1 MNRYYSLLGP
11 LLRQSSASGAL
22 LLVLIALS
30 LAISSTT
37 ALRFSHQQI
46 QYSLAQ
52 QSAQLLAADLAISS
66 SRPIDKRWEALA
78 HDEGLTTSNSLMFN
92 SMAMANNEFIQV
104 NDNAVEDNFPLRGE
118 LQKVAEP
125 QSTDSATDLEPNT
138 QLSETQLLPGQIWLS
153 PILFD
158 LLRVQTGDELLIAD
172 ASFTISGL
180 IQKDSN
186 QSTGFAGFS
195 PTVIIRADEVDRTN
209 AIQLGSR
216 QNYRLL
222 MSGEARQ
229 LESFL
234 RQHEETLASFGP
246 GGSAA
251 DLEVG
256 ALRLLKSSE
265 GISQLVEPMH
275 HLHTFMQLANL
286 LTLLLCGIAIA
297 LSAHR
302 YVAQNQDHVAM
313 LRCLGASRA
322 QLLRAF
328 IALLAIVALIATL
341 IGMLLG
347 LIFGYGLLNLVSLL
361 LPQIEL
367 QFSLWDII
375 NGPLP
380 VAALTCTLMLA
391 GFLMPAIWQLSSMP
405 PTNVLR
411 PSEQPI
417 ISWRLLV
424 STALVSLL
432 IFSLNISDN
441 IFLGTTVLIGIF
453 AIALVIYL
461 LICNVLINIKKSLTP
476 AEQWLRQPAKTG
488 LQITALA
495 LGLSLFTVLFL
506 LRGDLLNQWQ
516 EQLPEGTPNHFVFG
530 LPPYEREGFEQ
541 LLESRQWHVEPLYSF
556 IRGRLVAKNGE
567 AFAEEIT
574 ERSNTL
580 RRELN
585 LTQSNVFPDNNHFIA
600 GQSAFSGPNQLS
612 VEDENAR
619 ELELELGDILS
630 FELPD
635 GTINAQ
641 VVSFREVQWESFSPN
656 FFFVFS
662 PGTMA
667 QDNASYLGSF
677 YVPPEQKTQLSE
689 LIRKYPT
696 TVFIDVDAVLTQVME
711 IVQMITQVISYLAIL
726 VMIAGLLV
734 LLASLNLLMDER
746 RTEVALL
753 RVIGL
758 SQKRIQHYLTLEMAL
773 IGAAAG
779 LVATLFAEFIAA
791 IAAHYLN
798 LSWQWHGLY
807 WWLLTLSMALLCGLI
822 GRYRLRRLWLQA
834 PLQSL
839 RTMD

>member
-1 MNRYYSLLGP
+1 MNRYFSLLAP

-22 LLVLIALS
+22 LLILIALS
-30 LAISSTT
+30 LAISATT

-52 QSAQLLAADLAISS
+52 QSAQLLAADLVISS
-66 SRPIDKRWEALA
+66 SRPIDRRWEDLA
-78 HDEGLTTSNSLMFN
+78 HDEGLKTSKSLMFN
-92 SMAMANNEFIQV
+92 SMAMANNEFILV
-104 NDNAVEDNFPLRGE
+104 NVKAIEDNFPLRGS
-118 LQKVAEP
+118 LQIVA
-125 QSTDSATDLEPNT
+125 DSKSIDSDLKSSA
-138 QLSETQLLPGQIWLS
+138 QLSETQLHPGEIWLS

-158 LLRVQTGDELLIAD
+158 LLKVQTGDEVQIAD
-172 ASFTISGL
+172 ATFTVSGL

-186 QSTGFAGFS
+186 QETGFAGFS
-195 PTVIIRADEVDRTN
+195 PTVIIRADEVERTK

-222 MSGEARQ
+222 ISGEARQ
-229 LESFL
+229 LECFL
-234 RQHEETLASFGP
+234 RQHEETLTSFEA

-251 DLEVG
+251 DLDIG

-328 IALLAIVALIATL
+328 IALLAVVALIATL

-347 LIFGYGLLNLVSLL
+347 LVFGYGLLNVVSLL

-375 NGPLP
+375 GGPLP

-411 PSEQPI
+411 PSEQAI

-424 STALVSLL
+424 STAIVSLFV
-432 IFSLNISDN
+432 FSLNISSD
-441 IFLGTTVLIGIF
+441 IFLGTSVLLGIF
-453 AIALVIYL
+453 AITLVFYL
-461 LICNVLINIKKSLTP
+461 LICTVLIFTKKSLTS
-476 AEQWLRQPAKTG
+476 AQQWLRQPTKTG

-506 LRGDLLNQWQ
+506 LRGDLLNEWQ

-530 LPPYEREGFEQ
+530 LPPYELEGFEQ
-541 LLESRQWHVEPLYSF
+541 LLKTQQWSAEPLYSF

-567 AFAEEIT
+567 AFSKDII

-585 LTQSNVFPDNNHFIA
+585 LTQSDVFPDNNRFIA
-600 GQSAFSGPNQLS
+600 GQPAFSGANQLS
-612 VEDENAR
+612 VEVDNAR

-641 VVSFREVQWESFSPN
+641 VVSFREVKWESFSPN

-662 PGTMA
+662 PGTMV
-667 QDNASYLGSF
+667 QDSASYLGSF
-677 YVPPEQKTQLSE
+677 YVPPEQKNQLSE
-689 LIRKYPT
+689 LIRTYPT
-696 TVFIDVDAVLTQVME
+696 TVFIDVDAVLMEVIE
-711 IVQMITQVISYLAIL
+711 IVQMIAQVISYLAVL
-726 VMIAGLLV
+726 VMVAGLLV

-758 SQKRIQHYLTLEMAL
+758 SQKRIQRYLTLEMAL

-779 LVATLFAEFIAA
+779 LFAILFAEIIAA
-791 IAAHYLN
+791 IASHYLN
-798 LSWQWHGLY
+798 LNWQWHALY
-807 WWLLTLSMALLCGLI
+807 WLLLPLSMALLCGSI